1 MNLNRKFGRFLA
13 AGGLAALTA
22 VLAACGGDD
31 APAATAAPIVQTV
44 VVEKIVVATATA
56 APAATAVPVA
66 KIEPAPRPKTAAG
79 TLTIAINQ
87 IDAGLGLN
95 SAGSV
100 STACRSYGCAEDLFT
115 WTAADREALQL
126 AESWTLAP
134 DLKSVTIK
142 IRKGAKFH
150 FKEKD
155 WGEVTATDLAW
166 SYNELN
172 PSLNPESIGWSAA
185 NLSATFG
192 TNKAEA
198 LDANTLKFTF
208 LAFDVRW
215 ANSTLN
221 ESGQVGHMATPKA
234 AYDEKGKEWVKANI
248 ISTGPYK
255 VNKWEQGNRIEM
267 EATGNHWKKNGAFK
281 TVTIVQL
288 VEQSTR
294 VAAMLTGEVDAAQL
308 DSKTFT
314 DMLARGFKHYGAG
327 NDHQLGIFWAGNQW
341 ETVNAVDGTKLPSTG
356 NCTRNLLWIGCPG
369 IPGDMDQGKMVRHAV
384 SIAIDR
390 DAINKSVLS
399 GLGYPNYV
407 TFWDTKNPNWNDK
420 WKYNFDPKAAAAEL
434 DAAGAKADKDGLR
447 FEMPIWSG
455 AGLPGEVGDAV
466 AGFMSDIGIQT
477 DVLKYAY
484 VIYRPGIVA
493 RTNNVPFLTECDDGF
508 AQLPWDLPKGL
519 VASSLTWGGFS
530 CGFGTP
536 EIADGYKK
544 MSQEPD
550 LQKRIALSNQVLDHI
565 YQWNL
570 ITGLITEPQ
579 TLTVNPNSVKD
590 WPMRPTII
598 TPWTELQA
606 AVPAR

>member
-1 MNLNRKFGRFLA
+1 MTFKRHFGRWLA
-13 AGGLAALTA
+13 VAGIAAMTA
-22 VLAACGGDD
+22 ALAACSSDE
-31 APAATAAPIVQTV
+31 PAAPVIIKETVLVVQT
-44 VVEKIVVATATA
+44 ATATA
-56 APAATAVPVA
+56 APAATAVA
-66 KIEPAPRPKTAAG
+66 KVEPAPKPKNAAG
-79 TLTIAINQ
+79 TLTIGIPEVG
-87 IDAGLGLN
+87 AGVGLN

-115 WTAADREALQL
+115 WSAANREEPRL

-142 IRKGAKFH
+142 VRQGVKFH
-150 FKEKD
+150 NVGKD
-155 WGEVTATDLAW
+155 WGVLKASDLAW

-192 TNKAEA
+192 KNPVVAV
-198 LDANTLKFTF
+198 DDSTLKFTF
-208 LAFDVRW
+208 QEFDVRW

-234 AYDEKGKEWVKANI
+234 AYDEKGKDWVRTNI
-248 ISTGPYK
+248 VATGPYK
-255 VNKWEQGNRIEM
+255 VNKWDQGNRIEL
-267 EATGNHWKKNGAFK
+267 EATGNHWKTNGKFKN
-281 TVTIVQL
+281 VTIVQF

-294 VAAMLTGEVDAAQL
+294 VAAMLTGEIDATEI
-308 DSKTFT
+308 DSKTFK

-341 ETVNAVDGTKLPSTG
+341 ETVNAVDGTPLPSTG
-356 NCTRNLLWIGCPG
+356 NCTRNLFWIGCPN
-369 IPGDMDQGKMVRHAV
+369 IAGDMAQGKAVRHAV

-390 DAINKSVLS
+390 EAINKSVLS
-399 GLGYPNYV
+399 GLGYANYV
-407 TFWDTKNPNWNDK
+407 TFWDTKNPNWNAK
-420 WKYNFDPKAAAAEL
+420 WEYKYDAKAAAAEL
-434 DAAGAKADKDGLR
+434 EAAGAKADKDGKR

-466 AGFMSDIGIQT
+466 AGFMSEIGIQT
-477 DVLKYAY
+477 EVLKYAY

-493 RTNNVPFLTECDDGF
+493 RTNNVPFLTECDDGY
-508 AQLPWDLPKGL
+508 APLPWDLPKGL

-530 CGFGTP
+530 CGFGAP

-544 MSQEPD
+544 MSKEAD
-550 LQKRIALSNQVLDHI
+550 LQKRVVLSNQLLDFV

-570 ITGLITEPQ
+570 ITGLVVEPQ

-598 TPWTELQA
+598 GSWTELYN